1 MLSVCPY
8 AAATARP
15 QANHTMPTAPPIRS
29 LHRELAPP
37 DALKHAIKCF
47 WHDRRDAGAL
57 HQPFEVLPDGY
68 AEIIFHFGDACGLP
82 AAGRVQALPSPLLMG
97 LLHQPVTLTV
107 RGRLDIVGIRC
118 YPWAVFDLLGLPP
131 GQAGVRL
138 FAHPV
143 AALHAAL
150 KHCVEADRIDA
161 AFDHLERHF
170 MQVRSPVDPMLAR
183 AGAAMREANG
193 TLAVSEVAAA
203 AHATV
208 RTLERRF
215 KASSGHTVKEVS
227 GLMRFEQVR
236 NALFYRPHESIAGLA
251 QALGYVDQSHLSREF
266 RRYSG
271 TTPAAFARRRPR
283 GDIGGFVQ
291 A

>member
-1 MLSVCPY
+1 
-8 AAATARP
+8 
-15 QANHTMPTAPPIRS
+15 MPTMSPIRTF
-29 LHRELAPP
+29 HRELAPP
-37 DALKHAIKCF
+37 DALRHAIKCF
-47 WHDRRDAGAL
+47 WYDRRDAGPL
-57 HQPFEVLPDGY
+57 RQPFEVLPDGY
-68 AEIIFHFGDACGLP
+68 AEIIFHFGDACDLPGNGRGL
-82 AAGRVQALPSPLLMG
+82 ALPSPFLVG

-107 RGRLDIVGIRC
+107 RGRLDIVGVRC
-118 YPWAVFDLLGLPP
+118 YPWAVFDLLGLAP
-131 GQAGVRL
+131 GEEGVRL

-143 AALHAAL
+143 AALHAIL
-150 KHCVEADRIDA
+150 KRCVEADRIDEA
-161 AFDHLERHF
+161 LHHVERHF
-170 MQVRSPVDPMLAR
+170 MQTRAPIDPMLAR

-236 NALFYRPHESIAGLA
+236 NALFHRPHESIAGLA
-251 QALGYVDQSHLSREF
+251 HALGYVDQSHLSREF

-271 TTPAAFARRRPR
+271 TTPAAFARRQPR